1 MTELISSVITVPV
14 VLALCAIFIIMLVV
28 VHKTITDMSFFG
40 DTSGWIVAACVAALS
55 VIGLL
60 QFFGAPSQATHAA
73 SEPRTGD
80 GVLNFVLFPYVV
92 LLVCVLLVLALRMVW
107 PAAKPRHPDEVG
119 RNLAVED
126 KRRVRKGTDDR
137 ATVSTLRR
145 PEKEQ
150 TADHRIKNMKEDVNE
165 KPECR

>member
-1 MTELISSVITVPV
+1 MTESISSVVTVPV
-14 VLALCAIFIIMLVV
+14 ALALCAIFIIMLVV
-28 VHKTITDMSFFG
+28 VHKTIRDMSFFG
-40 DTSGWIVAACVAALS
+40 DTSGWIVATCVAALS

-60 QFFGAPSQATHAA
+60 RFFGAPGQTTPAA
-73 SEPRTGD
+73 SEPRD
-80 GVLNFVLFPYVV
+80 SNGVLDFVLFPYFV
-92 LLVCVLLVLALRMVW
+92 LLICVLLLLALRVLW
-107 PAAKPRHPDEVG
+107 PGAKPRHPDEG
-119 RNLAVED
+119 GSNLIVDD
-126 KRRVRKGTDDR
+126 KRRVKKGTDDR